1 MKKWIKSAAGKVT
14 IILVL
19 LCIVMF
25 ATTMIIN
32 KNVNVSKESIS
43 LINNILIGLATNLLG
58 IVVTISFVQYFLDKQ
73 DLENEKKEEIAKIKR
88 YDKYMEILINLY
100 LRNYIALSTRITDR
114 RESNVED
121 AFNHKFMLSDMA
133 DMYKPSLF
141 INEDYF
147 VSTIELFFQS
157 EERLNDYML
166 KMLENID
173 FKYNE
178 TLCDI
183 IQDFVIESA
192 TCNVRG
198 QILGNRHKI
207 NGNKMLTDDVV
218 NNMLDDSV
226 NWIEM
231 YEKGELFN
239 NIMWPYI
246 VFYYSIQE
254 QVKRIK
260 CYKEY
265 MNGL

>member
-1 MKKWIKSAAGKVT
+1 MIAITT
-14 IILVL
+14 IN
-19 LCIVMF
+19 
-25 ATTMIIN
+25 N
-32 KNVNVSKESIS
+32 KNINISKES
-43 LINNILIGLATNLLG
+43 INNILIGLATNLLG

-73 DLENEKKEEIAKIKR
+73 DIENEKKEEIAKIKR
-88 YDKYMEILINLY
+88 YDKYMKILINIY
-100 LRNYIALSTRITDR
+100 LRNYIALTTRLTDR
-114 RESNVED
+114 RDINVEE
-121 AFNHKFMLSDMA
+121 AFNHSFKLSDMA

-147 VSTIELFFQS
+147 VSTIELFFQA
-157 EERLNDYML
+157 EERINDYML

-192 TCNVRG
+192 KYNLRG
-198 QILGNRHKI
+198 QILGNRYKK
-207 NGNKMLTDDVV
+207 NGNKMLSDDVV